1 MRFIGPAVAVAALTC
16 AGLRADDKWETSP
29 GFYPDDHP
37 LGTPN
42 QLIHGALQT
51 HDIEGP
57 AITATPTD
65 QDFSYVRAKAR
76 HSYEVRLFSTN
87 TCFQANTMVCG
98 TLDRVA
104 SNGTT
109 VLTAGMEPDG
119 RSPNGDSAGWMA
131 LRWIA
136 SADQSDVI
144 RVNGYVGEPTGA
156 VNQYDIQMLDTTY
169 LVPRWNNSGTQVT
182 VFLIQ
187 NGSTSPIAGNIYFY
201 NAGGALLHVQP
212 LSLAA
217 NALQVVSTA
226 GIPALAGASGSAAIG
241 HDGTYGALA
250 GKAVA
255 LEPSTGFTF
264 DTLITP
270 IPY

>member
-1 MRFIGPAVAVAALTC
+1 MRSVGSVVAVAAMTC
-16 AGLRADDKWETSP
+16 GQLAADDKWETSP
-29 GFYPDDHP
+29 SFLTDDTAID
-37 LGTPN
+37 TPN
-42 QLIHGALQT
+42 QLIQGALQT

-57 AITATPTD
+57 QSSAPTD
-65 QDFSYVRAKAR
+65 LDFSSVRAKAR

-87 TCFQANTMVCG
+87 TCFQPKGKGCG
-98 TLDRVA
+98 QLNRVA
-104 SNGTT
+104 LDGTT
-109 VLTAGMEPDG
+109 ILTPGMDPDG
-119 RSPNGDSAGWMA
+119 PMPSGIGAGWMA
-131 LRWIA
+131 VRWIA
-136 SADQSDVI
+136 AADQSDVI
-144 RVNGYVGEPTGA
+144 RVDGYQGVAAGA
-156 VNQYDIQMLDTTY
+156 VNQYDIQMRDTTY

-187 NGSTSPIAGNIYFY
+187 NGSTSPVTGSLFFY
-201 NAGGALLHVQP
+201 NGGGALLHTQP

-217 NALQVVSTA
+217 NGLQVVSTA
-226 GIPALAGASGSAAIG
+226 GIPALAGASGSAAIA

-264 DTLITP
+264 DTLIAP